1 MTMPFLFHPQSED
14 GLSFDGTHLTVTLHI
29 EPIQDISKV
38 VLRHEPDNE
47 QFFVEMSQLEDKGR
61 LQTWQAR
68 FPINQDRDVTHY
80 VFKVQTTTA
89 QYWLDARGVTNR
101 IPPKE
106 YHFKFNAEH
115 RPADW
120 VQSQVFYQIFPDRFC
135 NGNPGIGVRTG
146 EYAIKDGTV
155 PAVESEWGTPINQ
168 DSSMSVQF
176 FNGDIAGVYS
186 KLDYLQELGITTL
199 YLNPVFSSLSNHK
212 YDTTDYFNVDPHIG
226 TNEELAELCQEVH
239 RRGMRIVLD
248 AVFNHTSAE
257 HPWFDKSGRG
267 DGGAFHNTDSKYR
280 DYYFFD
286 GDSQN
291 YEAGMV

>member
-1 MTMPFLFHPQSED
+1 M
-14 GLSFDGTHLTVTLHI
+14 
-29 EPIQDISKV
+29 
-38 VLRHEPDNE
+38 
-47 QFFVEMSQLEDKGR
+47 
-61 LQTWQAR
+61 
-68 FPINQDRDVTHY
+68 
-80 VFKVQTTTA
+80 
-89 QYWLDARGVTNR
+89 
-101 IPPKE
+101 
-106 YHFKFNAEH
+106 
-115 RPADW
+115 
-120 VQSQVFYQIFPDRFC
+120 
-135 NGNPGIGVRTG
+135 RTG

-257 HPWFDKSGRG
+257 HPWFDKSGRFE
-267 DGGAFHNTDSKYR
+267 GGAFHNTDSKYR

-291 YEAGMV
+291 YEGWNGVSNLPCSTSTIQKYVSTSMTHKMQ

>member
-115 RPADW
+115 RPAEW
-120 VQSQVFYQIFPDRFC
+120 YKARFS
-135 NGNPGIGVRTG
+135 IR
-146 EYAIKDGTV
+146 
-155 PAVESEWGTPINQ
+155 
-168 DSSMSVQF
+168 
-176 FNGDIAGVYS
+176 
-186 KLDYLQELGITTL
+186 
-199 YLNPVFSSLSNHK
+199 SSLTVSAMA
-212 YDTTDYFNVDPHIG
+212 IQR
-226 TNEELAELCQEVH
+226 LACALVNTPLRMVRC
-239 RRGMRIVLD
+239 RR
-248 AVFNHTSAE
+248 
-257 HPWFDKSGRG
+257 
-267 DGGAFHNTDSKYR
+267 
-280 DYYFFD
+280 
-286 GDSQN
+286 
-291 YEAGMV
+291 